1 PEDITSTPLLSPI
14 MVSGVE
20 QEATAAYLMGQL
32 FLSDQAPAYI
42 ICIAGSWMVL
52 AERETWPLGRYLAI
66 NLGLVVERNDTK
78 SKGEIQ
84 QDVVALAREN
94 TERSADGTT
103 WWDETIEQSR
113 QHAVQV
119 SGELRGSIRESI
131 EVIGNDI
138 LNRRRALGLSIDD
151 IDGAEL

>member
-1 PEDITSTPLLSPI
+1 
-14 MVSGVE
+14 
-20 QEATAAYLMGQL
+20 
-32 FLSDQAPAYI
+32 
-42 ICIAGSWMVL
+42 
-52 AERETWPLGRYLAI
+52 AI

-84 QDVVALAREN
+84 QAVVALAREN

-131 EVIGNDI
+131 EVIGHDI
-138 LNRRRALGLSIDD
+138 LNRRRAPGLSSDGS
-151 IDGAEL
+151 DGAELANQALRYVYRILFLLFAEASQQLEVLPTGSPEYDEGYGLARL